1 MKRVL
6 EEERQKQLDQ
16 YGGVDDNMKA
26 IPFQKI
32 FEYKMKQLQQA
43 NNENMSRTMTSEAMY
58 QPTISGHTVMSTNMT
73 TQLAGAS

>member
-6 EEERQKQLDQ
+6 EEERQRQLDQ

-32 FEYKMKQLQQA
+32 FEYKMKKLQQA
-43 NNENMSRTMTSEAMY
+43 NQDGMSATMTTENMY
-58 QPTISGHTVMSTNMT
+58 QPAISGSTLMSTNMT
-73 TQLAGAS
+73 T